1 MPMFSEN
8 AQRATSGL
16 IAAIYDAALDPAK
29 WQGFVNALPCEL
41 DGVQPVLYLADTKTA
56 MMDSLLVSEQWGD
69 AFLADYMAHYNALN
83 PWTPYLSTWPGL
95 GQPVVGDQVMTEHE
109 FKRIEFYSDFF
120 KKYWSWSSVIGVVN
134 YRDCNAFSVLGLHTT
149 RKLYERH
156 SAELR
161 QLVAQ
166 LSPHITRAFEISR
179 QLQHGAAWKASFEK
193 MLEGLASAALL
204 IRANLHVRYANEAAE
219 KMFHAGV
226 LALDSES
233 RIAAGASPQETKAL
247 RWALAEALAP
257 VPTARAP
264 SAIRLMRPDHDAG
277 SAMPLLARVMPCA
290 GGMERAMD
298 TANAIPP
305 IACEALL
312 LIADP
317 AAKLQVEPGRLQ
329 QLFGLTLAEARLA
342 QALAQGMTL
351 KGYAAG
357 CGITDGTA
365 RQQLKSVFAKT
376 DTHRQAELV
385 ALLALLTR
393 PFQLMSS
400 PP

>member
-1 MPMFSEN
+1 MPVFRGN
-8 AQRATSGL
+8 AQQATSRL

-41 DGVQPVLYLADTKTA
+41 DGVQPVFYLADAKTA
-56 MMDSLLVSEQWGD
+56 MMESLLVSEQWGD
-69 AFLADYMAHYNALN
+69 AFLADYMARYNALN
-83 PWTPYLSTWPGL
+83 PWTLHLRTVPGL
-95 GQPVVGDQVMTEHE
+95 GQPVVGDQFMTERE
-109 FKRIEFYSDFF
+109 FKRTEFYSDFF

-134 YRDCNAFSVLGLHTT
+134 YRDCNAFSVLGLHTS
-149 RKLYERH
+149 RRLYERH
-156 SAELR
+156 SAELC

-166 LSPHITRAFEISR
+166 LSPHITRAFEFSR
-179 QLQHGAAWKASFEK
+179 QLQHGAAWKASFEQ

-204 IRANLHVRYANEAAE
+204 IRADLRVRYANEAAQ

-226 LALDSES
+226 LALDSGGH
-233 RIAAGASPQETKAL
+233 IAAGASPQETKAL
-247 RWALAEALAP
+247 RRALAEALEP

-264 SAIRLMRPDHDAG
+264 SAIRLMRPDDDAG
-277 SAMPLLARVMPCA
+277 SATPLLARVMPCA

-305 IACEALL
+305 IACEAEALL

-317 AAKLQVEPGRLQ
+317 AAKLQVQPGQLQ
-329 QLFGLTLAEARLA
+329 QLFGLTPAEARLA
-342 QALAQGMTL
+342 QAMAQGTNL
-351 KGYAAG
+351 KGYADA

-365 RQQLKSVFAKT
+365 RLQLKSVFAKT

-393 PFQLMSS
+393 PFQLG
-400 PP
+400 